1 MQYETET
8 CYTFSVKIVIVKK
21 KKGKKA
27 LVGLCH
33 EHFTHEL
40 SEISDGLI
48 PSLRS
53 WLLFYLYKPRNKCS
67 VSSFE
72 LGMDSKSLWLCPIS
86 VS

>member
-33 EHFTHEL
+33 EQFTHEL

-53 WLLFYLYKPRNKCS
+53 
-67 VSSFE
+67 
-72 LGMDSKSLWLCPIS
+72 
-86 VS
+86 